1 MRSDVRG
8 RLFHSAVTAAGI
20 GVLTFSS
27 MAAYAVIDVLANA
40 WRSDRA
46 VSFALPA
53 IGGVADL
60 WALRVLV
67 FSIVVFVGLALLFR
81 RPPRVAAI
89 VLVGLAISVVGT
101 IVVVF
106 MIAAQIGID
115 QSASDGASAT
125 AHLASISIATASRLL
140 IVATPIVL
148 VGALLL
154 RSWHTARG
162 LTEGPESL

>member
-1 MRSDVRG
+1 MRT
-8 RLFHSAVTAAGI
+8 RLISAAVTAAGI

-40 WRSDRA
+40 WRGYQA
-46 VSFALPA
+46 IPAALPA

-67 FSIVVFVGLALLFR
+67 FSVVVFVGLAVLFR
-81 RPPRVAAI
+81 RPQRTAAI
-89 VLVGLAISVVGT
+89 VLVALGISVAGT
-101 IVVVF
+101 VVVGL
-106 MIAAQIGID
+106 MVAAEIGID
-115 QSASDGASAT
+115 QSGSDAMWSA
-125 AHLASISIATASRLL
+125 AHLASVSITTASRLL

-154 RSWHTARG
+154 RSWHPVRG
-162 LTEGPESL
+162 LTQGPDAL